1 MPLELIRVQPDLVL
15 LDVNMPKLLGTEVC
29 RRILAARAVSQ
40 GTRRLGGL
48 SEWML
53 SHLPDGASYCAS
65 GNMGKAAG
73 LTEDE
78 SSRSLM

>member
-1 MPLELIRVQPDLVL
+1 VTPEPGCSGR
-15 LDVNMPKLLGTEVC
+15 
-29 RRILAARAVSQ
+29 SQ

-48 SEWML
+48 SEWMPL
-53 SHLPDGASYCAS
+53 HLPDGASYCAS